1 MTAIMPES
9 SEHEASGTETL
20 QVVGDNALRLLAGFP
35 SVPSS
40 LRIQVGEVTIEAE
53 WSTPEQVAAPSP
65 AETEAGTHSATEA
78 GTHSASVATA
88 GPAVR
93 YVAAP
98 MVGVFYRAPEPGAK
112 PFVEVGDKVKA
123 GDQVGI
129 VEAMKLMVPVHAD
142 ESGTITEILIE
153 NGEGV
158 EYGENLIAYS
168 AE

>member
-1 MTAIMPES
+1 MTALMPES

-20 QVVGDNALRLLAGFP
+20 QVVGDSALRLLAGFP

-53 WSTPEQVAAPSP
+53 WSNAEQVAGPSP
-65 AETEAGTHSATEA
+65 AETEA

-158 EYGENLIAYS
+158 EYGENLIAYT